1 MQSNLERQVDCS
13 DLDSEIS
20 FTHLPIEQLHIL
32 QRLLHQSVL
41 KDEEGQLQL
50 TRLAQMLL
58 YLRQ

>member
-20 FTHLPIEQLHIL
+20 LTHLPIEQLRIL
-32 QRLLHQSVL
+32 QRLLPQSVL
-41 KDEEGQLQL
+41 EDKEGQLQL

-58 YLRQ
+58 YFRQ